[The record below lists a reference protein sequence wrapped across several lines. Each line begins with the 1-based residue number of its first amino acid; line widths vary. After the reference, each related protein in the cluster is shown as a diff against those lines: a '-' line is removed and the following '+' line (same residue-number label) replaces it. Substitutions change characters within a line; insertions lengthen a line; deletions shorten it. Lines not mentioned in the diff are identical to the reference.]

1 MRKTVPAFIFNFKNR
16 YGGFGQLGVQKT
28 VLLFYFGF
36 LFVCLFHF
44 SVFKDQVGGECVTG
58 KQDRIHPALQPHS
71 SGSEPSQSRQ
81 RRQKK
86 REHAEHSGEKRQVSR
101 DLIGIS
107 HCAAACETD
116 FRKLHFYLE

>member
-16 YGGFGQLGVQKT
+16 YGGFGHLGVQKT
-28 VLLFYFGF
+28 VSLFYFGF

-44 SVFKDQVGGECVTG
+44 PIFKDQVAGECVTG
-58 KQDRIHPALQPHS
+58 KQGRIHPALQPHS

-86 REHAEHSGEKRQVSR
+86 REPAEHSGEKGQVSR
-101 DLIGIS
+101 DLFGMS